1 VDQPG
6 DEVAQRFRALLGTR
20 HFVDRESGV
29 LLVWLPAGLVEPAE
43 LDELVGRVEV
53 RHPAARF
60 SLQQA
65 GAAVAIRMTAPDQD
79 LAELEAL
86 YLLPG

>member
-1 VDQPG
+1 MDHPG
-6 DEVAQRFRALLGTR
+6 DAVAQRFRALLGTR

-29 LLVWLPAGLVEPAE
+29 LLVWLPAGPAE
-43 LDELVGRVEV
+43 LARLVGQVEV

-60 SLQQA
+60 SLQRA
-65 GAAVAIRMTAPDQD
+65 GAAVAIRITAPDQD

>member
-1 VDQPG
+1 VSQPG
-6 DEVAQRFRALLGTR
+6 DEVVQRFRALLGTR

-29 LLVWLPAGLVEPAE
+29 LLVWLPAGQVELA
-43 LDELVGRVEV
+43 ELVGQVEV

-60 SLQQA
+60 SLQEA
-65 GAAVAIRMTAPDQD
+65 GAAVAIRMTAQDQD

-86 YLLPG
+86 YLLPAG